1 MNLRSGRRRNP
12 FGVGIGWLT
21 AWRDSSLCCLM
32 TATVA
37 GSSSIAAAVAAIEC
51 KPKVATTRM
60 DSRQTATGAL
70 AIYCSHAAERILAA
84 CSMLP

>member
-1 MNLRSGRRRNP
+1 
-12 FGVGIGWLT
+12 
-21 AWRDSSLCCLM
+21 M

-37 GSSSIAAAVAAIEC
+37 GSSSIATAAAIER
-51 KPKVATTRM
+51 KPKMGTTRM

-70 AIYCSHAAERILAA
+70 ATYCSHAAERILAA

>member
-1 MNLRSGRRRNP
+1 
-12 FGVGIGWLT
+12 
-21 AWRDSSLCCLM
+21 M

-37 GSSSIAAAVAAIEC
+37 GSSSIAAAVAIEC
-51 KPKVATTRM
+51 KPKVVTTRT

-70 AIYCSHAAERILAA
+70 ATYCSHAAERILAA

>member
-21 AWRDSSLCCLM
+21 AWRDTLCCLM

-37 GSSSIAAAVAAIEC
+37 GSSSIAAAVAAAIEC
-51 KPKVATTRM
+51 KPKMVTTRT

-70 AIYCSHAAERILAA
+70 ATYCSHAAERILAA